1 VAFEE
6 MLDAAGVGLV
16 PENIEQI
23 ILTLAA
29 ALGLYGI
36 RVAVAQD
43 TKAAAQAVAMVTTPV
58 SQSEVVKQQAV
69 AEAIVDAKKNV

>member
-58 SQSEVVKQQAV
+58 SQSEVVKQAV